1 MGLSSPYPWG
11 TVPAGTAV
19 PSWASW
25 AQGRGKSWSAPL
37 RGQPYINEREQIWAF
52 YISMSTCRTAV
63 SFVVYEF
70 THIVP
75 NRRAPPIIGYLPFE
89 VLGTS
94 GYDYYHIDDLELL
107 ARCHE
112 HCKYR
117 IAQVPL
123 ESLGHLFSGKCSFT

>member
-1 MGLSSPYPWG
+1 MEESQDPIPWG
-11 TVPAGTAV
+11 
-19 PSWASW
+19 
-25 AQGRGKSWSAPL
+25 
-37 RGQPYINEREQIWAF
+37 GQLYTDEREQIWAF
-52 YISMSTCRTAV
+52 CISVSTCRTAC
-63 SFVVYEF
+63 FVVYEF
-70 THIVP
+70 TYIVP

-117 IAQVPL
+117 MAQVPV
-123 ESLGHLFSGKCSFT
+123 EPLGQLFSVKCSFS